1 MSEENT
7 NDSKKGYKWIGAI
20 LIVLLLIFIGI
31 AGFYLEHDF
40 GRVNKNSVEQS
51 EIIQQGDQEN
61 ENQSEQSGADS
72 GESILNDNSAVQ
84 SQSDLNLNKNS
95 ANDVIK
101 TDTSTNEIESENSKD
116 ITSAAKDVKKEKL
129 AEIIEQNEAGSLES
143 EILNPEKVKLKEDL
157 QNKDYEIQHSSNQS
171 DQETDNQS
179 EKSVNNSD
187 LVENNKTEVEQSL
200 FDRLMSIIGLNEA
213 EFEQN
218 LNILFVGFDD
228 EASVSLGTVEADSIM
243 LAYLR
248 PNEHK
253 IFLKNI
259 DQDLIYQKRALK
271 DYPESELKEVVR
283 NNFESELNNY
293 VYVNYQGFEKVID
306 ELGGIE
312 LKLAEP
318 LKISALGLNLKA
330 GSNMLS
336 GREALNFTRWKG
348 GSKSDRL
355 ARQKKVI
362 NAVLAKLRTN
372 SVLFN
377 VKDLYNTIVNSY
389 NSVETDIDPVL
400 AAEIFNYIHKNS
412 DLKLEYIE

>member
-1 MSEENT
+1 VSEENT

-51 EIIQQGDQEN
+51 EIIQQGDQET

-336 GREALNFTRWKG
+336 GKEALNFTRWKG

-362 NAVLAKLRTN
+362 NAVLAKLRSN

>member
-51 EIIQQGDQEN
+51 EIIQQGDQET

-336 GREALNFTRWKG
+336 GKEALNFTRWKG

-362 NAVLAKLRTN
+362 NAVLAKLRSN

>member
-51 EIIQQGDQEN
+51 EIIQQGDQET

-187 LVENNKTEVEQSL
+187 LVENNKTEVKQSL

-336 GREALNFTRWKG
+336 GKEALNFTRWKG

-362 NAVLAKLRTN
+362 NAVLAKLRSN

>member
-51 EIIQQGDQEN
+51 EIIQQVDQET

-116 ITSAAKDVKKEKL
+116 ITSAEKDVKKEKL

-362 NAVLAKLRTN
+362 NAVLAKLRAN

-412 DLKLEYIE
+412 DLKLEYLE

>member
-51 EIIQQGDQEN
+51 EIIQQGDQET

-259 DQDLIYQKRALK
+259 DQDLVYQKRALK

-336 GREALNFTRWKG
+336 GKEALNFIRWKG

-362 NAVLAKLRTN
+362 NAVLAKLRSN

-412 DLKLEYIE
+412 DLKLEYLE